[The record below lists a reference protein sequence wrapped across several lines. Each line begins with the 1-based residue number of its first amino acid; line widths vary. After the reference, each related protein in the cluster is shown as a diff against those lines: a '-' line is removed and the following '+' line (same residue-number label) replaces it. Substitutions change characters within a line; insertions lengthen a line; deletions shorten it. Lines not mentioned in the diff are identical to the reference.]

1 MKNIKFLMILAF
13 GLINMIGVSQTT
25 ILEYDNTI
33 NTQYKIKCTWEANGI
48 TYSTGGIGYELIQGN
63 TSGEIEIAQNNAV
76 LVSFKITTAD
86 CTNLWL
92 LFIGGTSSAHQI
104 GECLQCPTP
113 YAAAYYDGNT
123 EPGHVKIHCRQQ

>member
-33 NTQYKIKCTWEANGI
+33 NTQYKIKCTWEANGV

-63 TSGEIEIAQNNAV
+63 TSGEIEVPQIGAV
-76 LVSFKITTAD
+76 LVSFLIKSAD
-86 CTNLWL
+86 CTDPWVTY
-92 LFIGGTSSAHQI
+92 IGGTSSAYQTNACF
-104 GECLQCPTP
+104 GCPTSF
-113 YAAAYYDGNT
+113 AAIYYDGNT
-123 EPGHVKIHCRQQ
+123 EPGFIKIRCRN